1 MKKVVVKLRSQ
12 RFFILVTANFSNVH
26 FTSLLKS
33 VIVRVAGS
41 FLRCSRVSSGGIKEH
56 QQKEQPMY
64 SNNQVDVLRKELQGF
79 ISNES
84 LRRTFSI
91 LHFTALTN
99 SGVFVEY
106 LHILMDIRTQVNN
119 LQIVLDAYVGL
130 PEDISK
136 NQEGP
141 EPEEGLSGTSNSTTC
156 GPAPHKSQTGCH
168 PQGAQGTGIADI
180 MGQTMAS
187 SWLTGGSR
195 QGSRDSLP
203 GAGIADIIGQSMA
216 SSWLT
221 GGSRQGSRDSI
232 TTLSR
237 KEFREDSLP
246 GTGIADIMG
255 QTMASSWLTGGSR
268 QGSRG
273 SLPGTGIADIMGQTM
288 ASSWLTGGS
297 RQGSRDSI
305 TTLSRKEFLEVTY
318 QMVVGGETFDAHLQ
332 LMEQVKGHVLDGAQ
346 FIESSQD
353 YQTIIVFCPI
363 SSRVGSDVEAVM
375 KGVRDD
381 KPVILVLMHHKR
393 EATYTPSAKK
403 WAHVLLQVDVF
414 YHETQPGLLKC
425 QQNDEAVSE
434 IRKEL
439 LKHSSQRCKYTSEG
453 SLPGAG
459 IPDNRGQTMASSW
472 LTGGSRQGSRVMYEI
487 VVGGETFDAHL
498 QLMEQV
504 KGHVLD
510 GAQFIESSQD
520 YQTIIVFC
528 PISSRVGS
536 DVKAVMKGVR
546 DDKPVILVL
555 MHHKREATYTPSAK
569 KWADVLLQ
577 VDVFYHET
585 QPGLLKCQQNDV
597 AVSEIRKELL
607 KHSSQRCK
615 NTSEGMV
622 CECGSA
628 STGFGGNTGNE
639 GLFSVWY

>member
-237 KEFREDSLP
+237 KEF
-246 GTGIADIMG
+246 
-255 QTMASSWLTGGSR
+255 
-268 QGSRG
+268 
-273 SLPGTGIADIMGQTM
+273 
-288 ASSWLTGGS
+288 
-297 RQGSRDSI
+297 
-305 TTLSRKEFLEVTY
+305 LEVTY

-472 LTGGSRQGSRVMYEI
+472 LTGGSRQGSRDSITTLSRKEFREVMYEI

>member
-237 KEFREDSLP
+237 KEFRE
-246 GTGIADIMG
+246 
-255 QTMASSWLTGGSR
+255 
-268 QGSRG
+268 
-273 SLPGTGIADIMGQTM
+273 
-288 ASSWLTGGS
+288 
-297 RQGSRDSI
+297 
-305 TTLSRKEFLEVTY
+305 VTY

-472 LTGGSRQGSRVMYEI
+472 LTGGSRQGSRDSITTLSRKEFREVMYEI

>member
-168 PQGAQGTGIADI
+168 PQGAQ
-180 MGQTMAS
+180 
-187 SWLTGGSR
+187 
-195 QGSRDSLP
+195 
-203 GAGIADIIGQSMA
+203 
-216 SSWLT
+216 
-221 GGSRQGSRDSI
+221 
-232 TTLSR
+232 
-237 KEFREDSLP
+237 
-246 GTGIADIMG
+246 
-255 QTMASSWLTGGSR
+255 
-268 QGSRG
+268 
-273 SLPGTGIADIMGQTM
+273 GTGIADIMGQTM

-472 LTGGSRQGSRVMYEI
+472 LTGGSRQGSRDSITTLSRKEFREVMYEI